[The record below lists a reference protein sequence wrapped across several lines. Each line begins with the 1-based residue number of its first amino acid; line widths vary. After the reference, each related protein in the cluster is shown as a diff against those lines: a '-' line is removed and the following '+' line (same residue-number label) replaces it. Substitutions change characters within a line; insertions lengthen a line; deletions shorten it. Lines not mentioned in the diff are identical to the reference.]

1 MLMLHAVTPHHVFQQ
16 QAERLRSLMPALLDG
31 DLNSIHDA
39 RIATRRI
46 REVLP
51 LTLEWQ
57 RPRTGTQGS

>member
-1 MLMLHAVTPHHVFQQ
+1 MFQAVTPLDVFQQ
-16 QAERLRSLMPALLDG
+16 QAGWLRSLMSRLLDG

-39 RIATRRI
+39 RIAARRL

-51 LTLEWQ
+51 LTHEWQ